1 MNKILE
7 KITGMASLTD
17 QVIATDILSAAKA
30 EIKSYALAITETATP
45 EVRQT
50 LTRHLEDAIAFH
62 QQISTYMINEGF
74 YHPHDM
80 GKQLQ
85 VDMNVAEN
93 AVNVAKD

>member
-30 EIKSYALAITETATP
+30 EIKNYALAITETATP
-45 EVRQT
+45 EVRMT
-50 LTRHLEDAIAFH
+50 LTRHLEDAITFH
-62 QQISTYMINEGF
+62 HQISTYMINEGF

-80 GKQLQ
+80 SQQLK

-93 AVNVAKD
+93 ALNIAKD